1 MTVSPSKTEILGI
14 TAAAVASITALL
26 ALKYPDRGVFHEH
39 REGLIDMEGAPILGN
54 LPSMIKNLDRFYD
67 YLTEHYEKMDTL
79 TFRTTFFLVPSLICT
94 ADPKNVEHILKNN
107 FEGYIKG
114 SEFDYTMHD
123 LLGEGIFN
131 SDGDRWKSQRKTASQ
146 IFHVKNF
153 RDQFT
158 KVFVDEINLA
168 SREIFDKAVASGE
181 VIDFH
186 DIMLRFSMDSFA
198 ELGFGVK
205 LNSLLERADFADSFD
220 ALQLHSFRKS
230 VIPGIEI
237 YETAKHYLFYW
248 SKEKSMKQHLA
259 TVNTFAKRLIKER
272 HEEEEA
278 AKLSDIKYEKG
289 DLLSRFMRAVSRNGQ
304 TLDDNELRDT
314 ILNFIIA
321 GRDTTAQALSWTFY
335 QLMLFPEIQE
345 KVHAEAEQFIT
356 EEVEADPSKL
366 YTVIQDMVY
375 SHAVLFEVLRLYPSV
390 PGNQKEAVKDDIW
403 PDGTRVYK
411 GEQISWQP
419 YCQGHLTKVWGA
431 DAKEFK
437 PERWISK
444 TDGSLVRVS
453 PFQWSAFN
461 AGPRICLGQN
471 LAILEALVAIA
482 LIVKRYKFQQA
493 PGHKVEILNLVT
505 LSMKDGLKITVEK
518 REH

>member
-1 MTVSPSKTEILGI
+1 
-14 TAAAVASITALL
+14 
-26 ALKYPDRGVFHEH
+26 
-39 REGLIDMEGAPILGN
+39 MEGAPILGN